1 MWHSGL
7 TAYTVC
13 LSKSLFFILIK
24 TGKMIIEIE
33 CTCPKCNHNFEIE
46 HEIDETDMIS
56 GDIND
61 LD

>member
-1 MWHSGL
+1 MPLKIS
-7 TAYTVC
+7 
-13 LSKSLFFILIK
+13 FFILIK